1 MKNNPWGDKCNILS
15 QRRGWLVVELRQWK
29 KKWTDLKYRL
39 EAGPVV
45 LNNRFGIGGYGWREK
60 LRGNQALAPETQWT
74 QHVSMGHKI

>member
-1 MKNNPWGDKCNILS
+1 M
-15 QRRGWLVVELRQWK
+15 
-29 KKWTDLKYRL
+29 KYRL